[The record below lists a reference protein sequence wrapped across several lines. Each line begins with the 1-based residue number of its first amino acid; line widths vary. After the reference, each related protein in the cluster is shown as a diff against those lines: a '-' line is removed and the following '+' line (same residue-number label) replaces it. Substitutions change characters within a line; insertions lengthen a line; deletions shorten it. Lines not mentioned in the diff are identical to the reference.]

1 MIHPYSYYPA
11 RAARCWPDRPALIDG
26 KRTLTYA
33 ELNER
38 ASAIASALIA
48 RGLKP
53 GERVAVIQHN
63 CIEYVVAVIGIARA
77 GGALTPMLGALTE
90 PEHAFIVADAEARF
104 VLALTPAQ
112 FERARVIADGPAAAL
127 GFGAFAGDSD
137 LSAPPNDGAEPAVID
152 RPADTLAQILYT
164 SGTTGRPKGVTHS
177 YASVSAAMNFW
188 AATFRHSPEDRLL
201 GQLPLSHFCGRAMDS
216 AWIRGAALVILPSA
230 EPRTIL
236 DAIGAHGVTF
246 MLTVPTAL
254 RMLLD
259 EPATHAANLGSLR
272 SVVYAAAPAAPTLVE
287 RAMKRLGPVLYTG
300 YGQTE
305 AYGLNTLMGPAGHAE
320 AVRLGGA
327 RLASVGREYANAQIR
342 IAGADGRPCPSG
354 EVGEICI
361 SAPWVTP
368 GFWRRPDLDAERL
381 RGGWLHTGDFG
392 RMDADGYIYL
402 ADRKEDMIIT
412 GGYNVYP
419 AEVENALLAHDAVAE
434 CGVFS
439 VPDPK
444 WGEAVYA
451 AVVLRPGAR
460 TTEGELIAFAKSKL
474 ARFKVPKAVKFMD
487 ALPKTPVGKILRRTL
502 RAPYWSGEDRQIHGS
517 E

>member
-11 RAARCWPDRPALIDG
+11 RAARHWPDNIALIDG
-26 KRTLTYA
+26 DRSLTYA
-33 ELNER
+33 ELNQR
-38 ASAIASALIA
+38 ASAFASALVV
-48 RGLKP
+48 RGFKP

-63 CIEYVVAVIGIARA
+63 CIEYVVAVIGAARA
-77 GGALTPMLGALTE
+77 GGVLAPMLGALTE
-90 PEHAFIVADAEARF
+90 SEHAFIVADAEARF
-104 VLALTPAQ
+104 VIALTPTH
-112 FERARVIADGPAAAL
+112 FERARAVAPAPGDAL

-137 LSAPPNDGAEPAVID
+137 LSAPSEFGAKPTLVD
-152 RPADTLAQILYT
+152 RPPTELAQILYT

-177 YASVSAAMNFW
+177 YASISAAMNFW
-188 AATFRHSPEDRLL
+188 AATFRHSPKDRLL

-216 AWIRGAALVILPSA
+216 AWIGGAALVILPSA
-230 EPRTIL
+230 EPGAIL

-259 EPATHAANLGSLR
+259 EPAIGAARLGSLR

-305 AYGLNTLMGPAGHAE
+305 AYGLNTLMGPAEHAE

-342 IAGADGRPCPSG
+342 IVNGGGDPCAPG
-354 EVGEICI
+354 DVGEICLC
-361 SAPWVTP
+361 APWATP

-381 RGGWLHTGDFG
+381 RDGWLKTGDFG
-392 RMDADGYIYL
+392 HMDADGYIYL

-419 AEVENALLAHDAVAE
+419 AEVEHALVAHEAVAE

-451 AVVLRPGAR
+451 AVVLRPGASVS
-460 TTEGELIAFAKSKL
+460 EGELISFAKASL
-474 ARFKVPKAVKFMD
+474 ARFKVPKAIKFMD
-487 ALPKTPVGKILRRTL
+487 ALPKTSVGKILRRTL
-502 RAPYWSGEDRQIHGS
+502 REPYWEGQAGRIHGS